1 MEISDNFAITWYQIS
16 SFSLTL
22 DSPHSK
28 LYLENVLKHNS
39 KHEAAIGDLT
49 EFVIIHNDTKAIK
62 DLIVFIEANFDTK
75 ALSIN
80 MSFNLSWLYYQ
91 SGDLTTSQYHFNS
104 ILQSQSTNPYHWYLR
119 SLIYGDFDGPI
130 TYALSLNPSNKL
142 KFQIYLAANE
152 VYKSKSPSVAI
163 DYIKKGLQLPFNKF
177 YYEKCYFKLI
187 INYLSVD
194 NVTEAWFYSNQ
205 SLILFP
211 RSYNLLIVHCFIL
224 LKFGNKPL
232 SSQILND
239 LLKFHQASYDHS
251 PWFLLSLTTELQ
263 KDSFNYLETSLK
275 KNPSYAPT
283 WILIGSLYLNLNQ
296 LPDALAAYSQAL
308 RLGDDFIGGLGWDG
322 LSCVYERCDNQL
334 LDASDAC
341 SRSAN
346 CFKKLGANYNGI
358 VETLM
363 ERSNYLLKANKEDQK
378 IEFRNPI
385 EMPMELILNLVKD
398 LDDEKEENP
407 GDAQQQQQ
415 QQQQQHQQ
423 SQVQPQIQVQPQS
436 QIQTQQ
442 TPQPQNPQIQNP
454 QTQTP
459 QIQNPQVQNPQTQQ
473 TPQTQNPQIQ
483 TQPPQPQPQQPQAQQ
498 PPTQS
503 QTQQPQN
510 PPLPQPIQL
519 PQLSQVQPP
528 SVNATPQPQQPQMN
542 GTPGRSPQYYY
553 PYPMYQFMPG
563 MPMQGMPPQPMQQG
577 LQQNIQ
583 PPPGMVQMPMPPPQ
597 QPNGHQNGQSANGM
611 AVQNGGVGFVPG
623 YMPHPMYQSPPNQ
636 KSQVYWRQ

>member
-22 DSPHSK
+22 DSPNSK
-28 LYLENVLKHNS
+28 RYLENVLKHNA

-49 EFVIIHNDTKAIK
+49 EFLIVHNDTKAIK
-62 DLIVFIEANFDTK
+62 DLISFIESNFDTK
-75 ALSIN
+75 SLSIN
-80 MSFNLSWLYYQ
+80 MSFNLSWLYYKL
-91 SGDLTTSQYHFNS
+91 GDITTSQFHFNN

-119 SLIYGDFDGPI
+119 SLLYEDFDGAS
-130 TYALSLNPSNKL
+130 TYALSLNPPNNL
-142 KFQIYLAANE
+142 KFQIFLAGNE
-152 VYKSKSPSVAI
+152 VYKTKNLSVAI
-163 DYIKKGLQLPFNKF
+163 NFLKKGLQLPFNKF
-177 YYEKCYFKLI
+177 YYEKFYFKI
-187 INYLSVD
+187 ILNFIFVD
-194 NVTEAWFYSNQ
+194 DYTNAWNFSNQ
-205 SLILFP
+205 SLILYP
-211 RSYNLLIVHCFIL
+211 KNYNLLILHCFLL

-239 LLKFHQASYDHS
+239 LLKYNQSTYDHS

-341 SRSAN
+341 SRSAT
-346 CFKKLGANYNGI
+346 CFKKLGGNYNGI
-358 VETLM
+358 VDTLM

-385 EMPMELILNLVKD
+385 DMPMELILNLVKD
-398 LDDEKEENP
+398 LDEEKDDLQQPQNQQSP
-407 GDAQQQQQ
+407 QTQSRSQIQQQVQ
-415 QQQQQHQQ
+415 
-423 SQVQPQIQVQPQS
+423 QPQIQ
-436 QIQTQQ
+436 
-442 TPQPQNPQIQNP
+442 
-454 QTQTP
+454 
-459 QIQNPQVQNPQTQQ
+459 
-473 TPQTQNPQIQ
+473 
-483 TQPPQPQPQQPQAQQ
+483 PQPQPQIQQQQPQ
-498 PPTQS
+498 TQISQTQIS
-503 QTQQPQN
+503 QTQQPQQPQTQSKIQQPQQQQQQPPQPQTQQQPQQQ

-528 SVNATPQPQQPQMN
+528 SVNATPQPQQPQIN

-577 LQQNIQ
+577 IQQNLQ

-597 QPNGHQNGQSANGM
+597 QNGQNSQNGQTPNGM
-611 AVQNGGVGFVPG
+611 NGVGFVPG